1 MKQWN
6 IKTPLV
12 FRLGAILLCML
23 IISSNM
29 IGDLYARYTATAVGS
44 ASANVAK
51 FSGGEVRANSDYI
64 IAKDYTGSS
73 IHSGYYKLD
82 VQFEFDIYEADVTKE
97 YTLILTLEP
106 ATSVIDVANKE
117 PTFLTPSGSIY
128 DGGNVEAGTMAGNS
142 AQLITCSV
150 PGVTISTFDKEIIIS
165 GTLNYGEAI
174 NGATLRFSYYL
185 PSEQSKG
192 IESAYIRCELICEQ
206 VD

>member
-6 IKTPLV
+6 IKAPLV
-12 FRLGAILLCML
+12 FRLGVALLCAML
-23 IISSNM
+23 ITSHM
-29 IGDLYARYTATAVGS
+29 MGGLYARYTTTVMGS

-64 IAKDYTGSS
+64 IAKDYTGAS
-73 IHSGYYKLD
+73 IHGGYYKLD

-106 ATSVIDVANKE
+106 ATSVINVANKE

-128 DGGNVEAGTMAGNS
+128 DGGNVEAGTTAGNS
-142 AQLITCSV
+142 AQIITCSV
-150 PGVTISTFDKEIIIS
+150 PEVTISTFDKEIIIK

-192 IESAYIRCELICEQ
+192 IESAHIRCELICEQ
-206 VD
+206 VH